1 MHSVLFL
8 HFYAMAVQC
17 NPSFDSPCPP
27 LVNSN
32 GSVGLHTV
40 LCAELLFMCDCVPLI
55 EALPLLSGTHLLL
68 FVCVCVC
75 VCVCVR
81 VRVPPHQS

>member
-17 NPSFDSPCPP
+17 NPSFDSPCSP
-27 LVNSN
+27 L
-32 GSVGLHTV
+32 LILMAV
-40 LCAELLFMCDCVPLI
+40 LACTQCTQLLFMCDCVPLI

-75 VCVCVR
+75 VCVH
-81 VRVPPHQS
+81 VPPHQS